1 MDLKD
6 LVEIS
11 RRYGSDEFALAGGGN
26 TSCKD
31 DETLAVKASGARLR
45 TIGEDGFV
53 LLRRS
58 DLAAMLGRAYD
69 ADPFRREAEVKRDL
83 LAARFDPER
92 GGRPSVEASLHNMVN
107 RRYVVHTHPYAV
119 NALLCSRDCA
129 AAVHRLFGSKA
140 LLVPASDPGYVLA
153 KRMEEAL
160 AGWRKTRRADPTVI
174 LMQNHGLVVAGDT
187 PAEIHEAT
195 AEVMAR
201 IASELGPLPDS
212 APLPVPDSVAELLP
226 AIRMML
232 SPADG
237 PVKIAA
243 IRTSALVQHFLQ
255 PGERAGAA
263 LPFTPD
269 HIVYCRTAPLAAS
282 FDGDAARFLE
292 TFPRLLE
299 EYAKR
304 QGGEPRVILVAGLGM
319 IGVDES
325 KRSVETC
332 LDVFEERLKIA
343 VLSRAFGGPAFLSP
357 EAIRFIETW
366 EVESY
371 RRSVSTGGSG
381 RRVDGKVALVTGA
394 AQGFGRGIAEGLF
407 AEGANVV
414 IADVN
419 DAAGAELAAALNA
432 RPGRNAAAF
441 VRADVTDPASLAH
454 LAVET
459 VSRFGGVDLLVSNA
473 GVLRAGSLDEMTPE
487 GFDFVTRVNYTGYFL
502 CVKAFAPVMR
512 LQRRYRTAHL
522 MDIVQVNSKSG
533 LVGSNRNFAYAGG
546 KFGGIGLTQSFAL
559 ELAEDGIKVN
569 AVCPGNFFEGP
580 LWSDPEKGLFVQYL
594 SGGKVPG
601 AKTIDDVRRFYEGKV
616 PMGRGCRPADVVR
629 AILYLV
635 EQEYETGQALPVTG
649 GQVMLA

>member
-1 MDLKD
+1 MDLKN

-11 RRYGSDEFALAGGGN
+11 RRYGTDEFALAGGGN

-31 DETLAVKASGARLR
+31 DATLAVKASGAALR
-45 TIGEDGFV
+45 TISEDGFV
-53 LLRRS
+53 LLRRA

-69 ADPFRREAEVKRDL
+69 RDPLRREAEVKRDL
-83 LAARFDPER
+83 LAARLDPER
-92 GGRPSVEASLHNMVN
+92 GSRPSVEASLHDMVK

-129 AAVHRLFGSKA
+129 AAVRRLFGDA
-140 LLVPASDPGYVLA
+140 VLLVPASDPGYVLA

-160 AGWRKTRRADPTVI
+160 AGWRKTRRSDPTVI

-187 PAEIHEAT
+187 PADIHATT
-195 AEVMAR
+195 AEVMAKV
-201 IASELGPLPDS
+201 ASAVGPLPDA
-212 APLPVPDSVAELLP
+212 APLPVPDAVAKLLP
-226 AIRMML
+226 AIRMMC

-255 PGERAGAA
+255 PAERPAAA

-269 HIVYCRTAPLAAS
+269 HIVYCRAAPLEAEY
-282 FDGDAARFLE
+282 DGDPGRLLE
-292 TFPRLLE
+292 NLPRLLE
-299 EYAKR
+299 QYANR
-304 QGGEPRVILVAGLGM
+304 HGSEPRVLLVAGLGM

-332 LDVFEERLKIA
+332 LDVFEERLKISY
-343 VLSRAFGGPAFLSP
+343 LSRAFGGPAFLSA

-371 RRSVSTGGSG
+371 RRSVSTGGAG
-381 RRVDGKVALVTGA
+381 RRVDGKVAVVTGA
-394 AQGFGRGIAEGLF
+394 AQGLGRGIAEGLF

-419 DAAGAELAAALNA
+419 EVDGAELAAGLNA
-432 RPGRNAAAF
+432 KPGKNGAAF
-441 VRADVTDPASLAH
+441 VRADVTDPSSLAR
-454 LAVET
+454 LVRET

-473 GVLRAGSLDEMTPE
+473 GVLRAGSLDEMSPE
-487 GFDFVTRVNYTGYFL
+487 AFDVVTRVNYTGYFL

-512 LQRRYRTAHL
+512 LQRRHRPGLA

-559 ELAEDGIKVN
+559 ELVDDGIKVN

-601 AKTIDDVRRFYEGKV
+601 ASTIDDVRRFYEAKA
-616 PMGRGCRPADVVR
+616 PMRRGCRPTDVVR

-649 GQVMLA
+649 GQVMLG

>member
-6 LVEIS
+6 LIEIS
-11 RRYGSDEFALAGGGN
+11 RRYGTDEFALAGGGN

-31 DETLAVKASGARLR
+31 EETLAVKASGARLR

-53 LLRRS
+53 LLRRA
-58 DLAAMLGRAYD
+58 DLATMLGRAYD
-69 ADPFRREAEVKRDL
+69 SDPFRREADVKRDL
-83 LAARFDPER
+83 LAARLDPEQ
-92 GGRPSVEASLHNMVN
+92 GGRPSVEASLHDMVN

-119 NALLCSRDCA
+119 NALLCARDCA
-129 AAVHRLFGSKA
+129 AAVHRLFGSTA
-140 LLVPASDPGYVLA
+140 LLIPASDPGYVLA

-187 PAEIHEAT
+187 PAEVHET
-195 AEVMAR
+195 TTEVMAR

-212 APLPVPDSVAELLP
+212 APLPVPGSVVELLP

-232 SPADG
+232 SPVDG

-243 IRTSALVQHFLQ
+243 IRTSVLVQHFLQ
-255 PGERAGAA
+255 PAERQGAA

-269 HIVYCRTAPLAAS
+269 HIVYCRTAPLVAD
-282 FDGDAARFLE
+282 FDGDPARFLE
-292 TFPRLLE
+292 SFPRLLE

-304 QGGEPRVILVAGLGM
+304 HGGEPRVILVSGLGM

-332 LDVFEERLKIA
+332 LDVFEERLKICA
-343 VLSRAFGGPAFLSP
+343 LSRAFGGPAFLSP

-371 RRSVSTGGSG
+371 RRSVSTGGAG
-381 RRVDGKVALVTGA
+381 RRVDGKVAVVTGA
-394 AQGFGRGIAEGLF
+394 AQGFGRGIAQGLF

-419 DAAGAELAAALNA
+419 EAAGAELATELNA
-432 RPGRNAAAF
+432 KSGRNAAAF
-441 VRADVTDPASLAH
+441 VRADVTDPASLAR
-454 LAVET
+454 LTEET
-459 VSRFGGVDLLVSNA
+459 AARFGGVDLLVSNA
-473 GVLRAGSLDEMTPE
+473 GVLRAGSLDEMSPE

-502 CVKAFAPVMR
+502 CVKAVAPVMR
-512 LQRRYRTAHL
+512 LQRRYRPGL
-522 MDIVQVNSKSG
+522 VMDIVQVNSKSG

-559 ELAEDGIKVN
+559 ELVGDGIKVN
-569 AVCPGNFFEGP
+569 AVCPGNYFEGP
-580 LWSDPEKGLFVQYL
+580 LWSDPEKCLFVQYL
-594 SGGKVPG
+594 RTGKVPG
-601 AKTIDDVRRFYEGKV
+601 AATIDDVRRFYESKV
-616 PMGRGCRPADVVR
+616 PMGRGCRPEDVVR

-649 GQVMLA
+649 GQVMLG

>member
-11 RRYGSDEFALAGGGN
+11 RRYGADEFALAGGGN

-31 DETLAVKASGARLR
+31 DETLAVKASGERLR

-53 LLRRS
+53 LLRRA
-58 DLAAMLGRAYD
+58 DLAAMLGCAYSS
-69 ADPFRREAEVKRDL
+69 DPFKREAEVKRDL
-83 LAARFDPER
+83 LAARLDPER
-92 GGRPSVEASLHNMVN
+92 GGRPSVEASLHDMVR
-107 RRYVVHTHPYAV
+107 RRYVVHTHPCAV
-119 NALLCSRDCA
+119 NALLCSRDCV
-129 AAVHRLFGSKA
+129 AAVRRLFGDAA
-140 LLVPASDPGYVLA
+140 LLVPASDPGYTLA

-160 AGWRKTRRADPTVI
+160 AGWRKTRRDDPTVI
-174 LMQNHGLVVAGDT
+174 LLQNHGLVVAGDT
-187 PAEIHEAT
+187 PAEVHAT
-195 AEVMAR
+195 TAGVMAKV
-201 IASELGPLPDS
+201 AAALSPLPDTTS
-212 APLPVPDSVAELLP
+212 LPVPGSVVELLP
-226 AIRMML
+226 AIRMMC
-232 SPADG
+232 SPVDG
-237 PVKIAA
+237 PTKIAV
-243 IRTSALVQHFLQ
+243 IRSNALVQHFLQ
-255 PGERAGAA
+255 PRERPGAA

-269 HIVYCRTAPLAAS
+269 HIVYCRTAPLEAA
-282 FDGDAARFLE
+282 FEGDAARFLE
-292 TFPRLLE
+292 AFPRLLE

-304 QGGEPRVILVAGLGM
+304 RGGQPRVILAPGLGM

-332 LDVFEERLKIA
+332 LDVFEDRLKISF
-343 VLSRAFGGPAFLSP
+343 LSRAFGGPAFLSP

-371 RRSVSTGGSG
+371 RRSVSTGGAG
-381 RRVDGKVALVTGA
+381 RRVEGKIALVTGA
-394 AQGFGRGIAEGLF
+394 AQGFGRGIAAGLF

-419 DAAGAELAAALNA
+419 EAAGAELAAGLNA
-432 RPGRNAAAF
+432 KPGRNAAAF
-441 VRADVTDPASLAH
+441 VRADVTDPASLAR

-473 GVLRAGSLDEMTPE
+473 GVLRAGSLEEMSPE
-487 GFDFVTRVNYTGYFL
+487 AFDFVTRVNYTGYFL

-512 LQRRYRTAHL
+512 LQRRFRPGLT

-533 LVGSNRNFAYAGG
+533 LQGSNHNFAYAGG

-559 ELAEDGIKVN
+559 ELVDYGIKVN

-594 SGGKVPG
+594 RTGKVPG
-601 AKTIDDVRRFYEGKV
+601 AATTDDVRR
-616 PMGRGCRPADVVR
+616 
-629 AILYLV
+629 
-635 EQEYETGQALPVTG
+635 
-649 GQVMLA
+649 